1 MKTTT
6 ALFLLL
12 FTSVLFAQDITGP
25 WSGSLTLP
33 QGKLPLIINIANTG
47 NGYTATM
54 DSPLQKAKGIPLSSI
69 TFDGTNLHII
79 MAQAN
84 LDYKATY
91 ANDAFSGTWS
101 QNGNVLTLN
110 LTRGTES
117 EKKVRRPQE
126 PVVPFPYHSEDI
138 TFKNDKANIT
148 LAGTLT
154 LPQNEGNFPAVILI
168 TGSGGQDRNE
178 EILEHK
184 PFLVLADHLTKNG
197 IAVLRFDDRGVG
209 QSGGVFENATTNDFA
224 TDAEAALA
232 YLKTR
237 KEINK
242 NKIGIAGHSDGGT
255 AAAIAASRNPDV
267 AFVVLM
273 AAGNIPGDELMV
285 LQNYMLG
292 KAEGMPEAD
301 LTQLAGL
308 NRKLYEVIK
317 HETDPTKMK
326 AGLMQVFNTDMK
338 PLFISKGVP
347 AEQVDQ
353 SIKVQAEGLTSTWY
367 VNFIRSQ
374 PAQYLEKIKCPILAI
389 NGDKDLQVAA
399 KANLDAVK
407 RAGLKSG
414 NKKITTKE
422 LPGLNHLFQ
431 ETQTGLPSE
440 YGNLE
445 QTYSPLALNEI
456 SAWIKQQ
463 VK

>member
-1 MKTTT
+1 M
-6 ALFLLL
+6 
-12 FTSVLFAQDITGP
+12 LFAQDITGA
-25 WSGSLTLP
+25 WSGALTLP
-33 QGKLPLIINIANTG
+33 QGKLPLIMNITQTG
-47 NGYTATM
+47 NGYSGTM
-54 DSPLQKAKGIPLSSI
+54 DSPMQKAKGIPLTSV
-69 TFDGTNLHII
+69 TFDGTTLHITLS
-79 MAQAN
+79 QAN

-91 ANDAFSGTWS
+91 KNNAFTGTFV
-101 QNGNVLTLN
+101 QNGNSLPLN
-110 LTRGTES
+110 LTRGGS
-117 EKKVRRPQE
+117 EAEKPKRPQE
-126 PVVPFPYHSEDI
+126 PVPPFPYVSEDI
-138 TFKNDKANIT
+138 TFKNDKAGIT

-154 LPQNEGNFPAVILI
+154 LPQKEGSFPAVILI

-178 EILEHK
+178 EIMGHK

-209 QSGGVFENATTNDFA
+209 QSGGVFDGATTADFA

-255 AAAIAASRNPDV
+255 AAAIAASRNADV
-267 AFVVLM
+267 AFVVLL
-273 AAGNIPGDELMV
+273 AGGNIPGDELMV

-292 KAEGMPEAD
+292 KAQGMPEND
-301 LTQLAGL
+301 LTQLAVL
-308 NRKLYEVIK
+308 NRKIYDVIK
-317 HETDPTKMK
+317 REKDPAKMK
-326 AGLMQVFNTDMK
+326 TELKQVFNTDMK
-338 PLFISKGVP
+338 PLFVSKGVP
-347 AEQVDQ
+347 EAEVEN
-353 SIKVQAEGLTSTWY
+353 SIAVQIEGLTSAWY
-367 VNFIRSQ
+367 INFIRSQ

-389 NGDKDLQVAA
+389 NGDKDLQVAS

-407 RAGLKSG
+407 RAGEKSG

-440 YGNLE
+440 YGTIE
-445 QTYSPLALNEI
+445 QTFSPLALNEI
-456 SAWIKQQ
+456 STWIKQQ

>member
-6 ALFLLL
+6 TLIFLL
-12 FTSVLFAQDITGP
+12 FTSLLFAQDITGA

-47 NGYTATM
+47 NGYSATM
-54 DSPLQKAKGIPLSSI
+54 DSPLQKAKGIPLSSV
-69 TFDGTNLHII
+69 TFDGTTLHIT

-91 ANDAFSGTWS
+91 ANNAFKGTWV
-101 QNGNVLTLN
+101 QNGNTLQLN
-110 LTRGTES
+110 LTRGTEGD
-117 EKKVRRPQE
+117 KPKRPQE
-126 PVVPFPYHSEDI
+126 PIAPFPYHTEDI

-148 LAGTLT
+148 LAGTLK
-154 LPQNEGNFPAVILI
+154 LPNKEGSFPVVILI

-178 EILEHK
+178 EIMGHK

-242 NKIGIAGHSDGGT
+242 GKIGIAGHSDGGT

-285 LQNYMLG
+285 LQNYMIG
-292 KAEGMPEAD
+292 KAQGMPEAD

-308 NRKLYEVIK
+308 NRKLYDVIK
-317 HETDPTKMK
+317 RETDPAKLK
-326 AGLMQVFNTDMK
+326 AGLTQVFNTDMK

-347 AEQVDQ
+347 EAEVEQSMKMQV
-353 SIKVQAEGLTSTWY
+353 EGLASTWY
-367 VNFIRSQ
+367 ANFIRSQ

-440 YGNLE
+440 YGELE
-445 QTYSPLALNEI
+445 QTFSPLALNEI
-456 SAWIKQQ
+456 STWIKQQ